1 MANILEHARKIDP
14 LSLNAVEVRRLS
26 REVRRGGLVPEARI
40 AYAGNIVFEP
50 LPEFLEA
57 HLACY
62 GTTATSYIAA
72 FGQPLQELL
81 NPASALHRFDP
92 NFLLLHSEL
101 DALLPGLL
109 DHRLDDTTDSRR
121 HTVAEVLDA
130 VEPIVRAALDTTHAI
145 VLLTNFVGPDCY
157 DLGLA
162 DSRSEFGEQEFF
174 SQLNSALGKT
184 FRAEPR
190 VQIVDLCRLMAFHG
204 RGRARDRRLY
214 YVAKLPWHESFLPV
228 LADEL
233 VRHVNAGLGRI
244 RKCLVVDLDNTLWGG
259 VLGEDGPLGVRVGPD
274 DPVAEAHF
282 DLQRRIL
289 AIKRR
294 GVLLAACS
302 KNNPADVEE
311 VFRLRPD
318 MPLRRGDFACMEVGW
333 EMKHEGL
340 QRIAAD
346 LSIGTDSLVFLD
358 DNPAEIELI
367 RQVMPEVECVLV
379 PADPAL
385 RPTCL
390 DRVHSLDRVVITA
403 EDLAKTRQY
412 QDNAV
417 RNSARRQFS
426 DLHEYLHSLKTR
438 IAIRPASHEMLAR
451 AHQLFSKTN
460 QFNLT
465 TRRYTLAQLEAF
477 SIDAN
482 ARLLMIHAEDRFGDM
497 GWISAVLLQDM
508 QQPVARI
515 NNFVLSCRAMGRA
528 IESAILNHVK
538 AACFARPNCLA
549 ITAEYAPTAKNA
561 PVREL
566 YEEHGF
572 SVTATSADGH
582 KTYRF
587 NRDNDARTTCD
598 WIEVELISQ

>member
-26 REVRRGGLVPEARI
+26 REVRRGGFPAEARI
-40 AYAGNIVFEP
+40 AFAGNIVFEP

-62 GTTATSYIAA
+62 GTTATSYVAPFA
-72 FGQPLQELL
+72 QPLQELL
-81 NPASALHRFDP
+81 NPGSALHRFDP

-101 DALLPGLL
+101 DALLPGLM
-109 DHRLDDTTDSRR
+109 DHRLDDTTEGRR
-121 HTVAEVLDA
+121 HGVAEALDA
-130 VEPIVRAALDTTHAI
+130 VEPIVRAALDTTQAI

-174 SQLNSALGKT
+174 SQLNSALGKA
-184 FRAEPR
+184 FRTEPR

-311 VFRLRPD
+311 VFRVRPD
-318 MPLRRGDFACMEVGW
+318 MPLRRADFVCMEVGW

-340 QRIAAD
+340 RRIAAD
-346 LSIGTDSLVFLD
+346 LNIGSDSLVFLD
-358 DNPAEIELI
+358 DNPAEVELI

-379 PADPAL
+379 PQDPAL

-412 QDNAV
+412 QENV
-417 RNSARRQFS
+417 GRSSARRQFS
-426 DLHEYLHSLKTR
+426 DLHEYLHSLQTSVL
-438 IAIRPASHEMLAR
+438 IRPAAHEMLAR
-451 AHQLFSKTN
+451 AHQLYTKTN

-465 TRRYTLAQLEAF
+465 TRRYTLSELQAF
-477 SIDAN
+477 TADS
-482 ARLLMIHAEDRFGDM
+482 RSCLLMVHATDRFGDL
-497 GWISAVLLQDM
+497 GWISAIVVRDLDRTT
-508 QQPVARI
+508 ARI
-515 NNFVLSCRAMGRA
+515 DNFVLSCRAMGRA

-538 AACFARPNCLA
+538 ATCFAHACCES
-549 ITAEYAPTAKNA
+549 ISAEYVPTAKNA

-572 SVTATSADGH
+572 SVTAAEADGR
-582 KTYRF
+582 KSYRLD
-587 NRDNDARTTCD
+587 RGNDTRTACD
-598 WIEVELISQ
+598 WIKIQLTS